1 MPPTVGW
8 VFSHPFIKSIL
19 ADLPLVQL
27 KIQNSSLR
35 LSCQIMVGC
44 VRRSCQMTVGCVR
57 HSCQMRVGCV
67 KLILASY
74 VVNWFLLIYLFC
86 SKIKLNK
93 IIYINFQIHFLHTVR
108 NHKHKGA
115 RLSFCLWRYLL
126 PWLQELF
133 EKDTHSI
140 SLTCLCS
147 HDFWIS
153 YMFTRHILLF
163 RLTL

>member
-1 MPPTVGW
+1 MVPPTVGC

-35 LSCQIMVGC
+35 LSCQM
-44 VRRSCQMTVGCVR
+44 M
-57 HSCQMRVGCV
+57 VGCV

-86 SKIKLNK
+86 SQIKLNK
-93 IIYINFQIHFLHTVR
+93 IIYINFQIHFLPTVR

-115 RLSFCLWRYLL
+115 RLSLCLWRYLL

-147 HDFWIS
+147 HGFWIS